1 VGAYVGAAPCKN
13 EFGNQARNEKLLGFG
28 NLDQR
33 LMLWEQLEGK
43 GHYVY
48 HLPLEYSICL
58 ERWNLRKII
67 GYMREDDVGGKTS
80 GLEI

>member
-1 VGAYVGAAPCKN
+1 
-13 EFGNQARNEKLLGFG
+13 
-28 NLDQR
+28 
-33 LMLWEQLEGK
+33 MLWEQLEGK